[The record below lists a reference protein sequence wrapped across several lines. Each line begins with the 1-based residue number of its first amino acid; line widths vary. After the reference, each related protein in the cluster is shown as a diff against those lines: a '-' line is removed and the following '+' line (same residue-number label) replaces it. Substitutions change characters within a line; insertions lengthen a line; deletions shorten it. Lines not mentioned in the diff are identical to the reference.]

1 MQCRIH
7 ALFLFIGFALAVA
20 MWGCGSQENAVVA
33 TVGNETITL
42 GEFNAQ
48 FEKGNGGKEAVKKA
62 TVEDRQK
69 FLDLYTMFRLKVM
82 DAYAHG
88 YDHDPDIV
96 AELQQ
101 YRRNLAV
108 TFLLNSVLTEP
119 ALHRMY
125 ERQSTDVRV
134 SHILLQVSAAATPQ
148 DTLLAYEKAMKIIDS
163 LKNGRSFEELALNNS
178 TDGNVKRTKGDLY
191 FFSGGTMVPEFE
203 NAAYSVPPGTVVP
216 YPVRTRYGYHIIK
229 VTGREPSP
237 GSVRVSHIMM
247 RLSPKSTAEDF
258 AKALSQ
264 LENILDSLQHGAK
277 FEDMAMRYTQDNYTK
292 GRGGDLGFI
301 TRGRTIPQFDSA
313 AFKLKPGET
322 SGIVRTPFGFH
333 LIHATDYKPVQ
344 SYDEMVQQLRTQY
357 EQAGFEK
364 DYSAYAAGLKAEYHF
379 AESNDAIVAWRAS
392 LDTIKMRTDTLWD
405 TLFTPQTRAMT
416 IYSFAGRNFSVDSV
430 IRWIKADQELEQL
443 PVSSPVYIA
452 ELLKRASDKMVV
464 AYKAES
470 MESTFP
476 GFEQTIKEYEEGSM
490 LFKAEQNAVWNKIVV
505 NDSTLHPYFEEHRSE
520 YRWPD
525 RVKFREIFVTSDS
538 TAQVVSFLLNKQH
551 LPFDSVAA
559 QYNTR
564 LATKASNGEWGF
576 GDTSTNELYARAW
589 KMKEGEVSGF
599 FPYENGFS
607 IIKVISR
614 DPARTKTFSEAGP
627 EVSSAYQEA
636 ESKARESEWENT
648 LRSNYP
654 VKEFKEV
661 LGNTAAP
668 ASAK

>member
-1 MQCRIH
+1 MQCRIY
-7 ALFLFIGFALAVA
+7 ALFLILGFTLAVA

-33 TVGNETITL
+33 TVGNEHITL

-48 FEKGNGGKEAVKKA
+48 YEKGNGGKEGAKKA

-82 DAYAHG
+82 DAYAQG
-88 YDHDPDIV
+88 YDHDPDIL
-96 AELQQ
+96 AELRQ

-108 TFLLNSVLTEP
+108 TYLINSALTEP

-134 SHILLQVSAAATPQ
+134 SHILLQVSAGATPQ

-178 TDGNVKRTKGDLY
+178 MDANVKRTKGDLY
-191 FFSGGTMVPEFE
+191 YFSGGMMVPEFE
-203 NAAYSVPPGTVVP
+203 DAAYSVQPGTVVP
-216 YPVRTRYGYHIIK
+216 YPVRTRFGYHIIK

-237 GSVRVSHIMM
+237 GSVRVSHIMI
-247 RLSPKSTAEDF
+247 RLTPKSTGEDS
-258 AKALSQ
+258 ANAMTQ
-264 LENILDSLQHGAK
+264 LENILDSLKHGAK
-277 FEDMAMRYTQDNYTK
+277 FEDMAMRYSQDNYTK
-292 GRGGDLGFI
+292 GRGGDLGFL
-301 TRGRTIPQFDSA
+301 TRGRTIPQFDTV

-322 SGIVRTPFGFH
+322 SGIVTTPFGLH

-357 EQAGFEK
+357 EQVGFQK
-364 DYSAYAAGLKAEYHF
+364 DFNAYAAGLKAEYHF
-379 AESNDAIVAWRAS
+379 AESNDAIAAWRTS
-392 LDTIKMRTDTLWD
+392 LDSVRMRTDTLWD
-405 TLFTPQTRAMT
+405 TLFTQQTRAMT
-416 IYSFAGRNFSVDSV
+416 VYSFAGRNFSVDSV
-430 IRWIKADQELEQL
+430 IRWIKADPELEQL
-443 PVSSPVYIA
+443 PVSSPMYVS

-470 MESTFP
+470 LESTFP

-505 NDSTLHPYFEEHRSE
+505 NDSTLRPYFEAHRSE

-525 RVKFREIFVTSDS
+525 RVSFREIFVNSDS
-538 TAQVVSFLLNKQH
+538 TAQVVSFLLDKQH

-559 QYNTR
+559 HYNSR
-564 LATKASNGEWGF
+564 LSTKSSNGEWGLN
-576 GDTSTNELYARAW
+576 DTAANELYSRAG
-589 KMKEGEVSGF
+589 KMNVGEVSGF

-607 IIKVISR
+607 IIKVISK
-614 DPARTKTFSEAGP
+614 DPARTKTLTEAGP

-636 ESKARESEWENT
+636 ESKALESEWENA
-648 LRSNYP
+648 LRSKYP
-654 VKEFKEV
+654 VKEYKEL
-661 LGNTAAP
+661 LGSAP
-668 ASAK
+668 ATASAK